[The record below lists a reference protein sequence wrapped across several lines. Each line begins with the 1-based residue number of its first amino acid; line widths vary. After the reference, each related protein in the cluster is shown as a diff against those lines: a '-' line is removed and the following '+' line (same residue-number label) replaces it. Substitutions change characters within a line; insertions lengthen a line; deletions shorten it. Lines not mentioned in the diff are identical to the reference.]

1 MGYAGGTRPR
11 RPTYESIGDHTEV
24 FQVDFDPQRISY
36 EALLERFWA
45 SHDPT
50 SPPWSTQY
58 RNLILVAD
66 AEQRRSA
73 EASRAAQAK
82 KLGKQVLTPLEDLG
96 TFTRAEDYHQK
107 FVLRQYK
114 DVLADLRRTHPGEA
128 FVDTTAA
135 ARLNAY
141 LSGYGEP
148 ERLEGDL
155 ERFALSDAAADT
167 VRRRFLGRK
176 ALRCGN

>member
-1 MGYAGGTRPR
+1 M
-11 RPTYESIGDHTEV
+11 
-24 FQVDFDPQRISY
+24 FQVDFDASQISY

-50 SPPWSTQY
+50 SPRWSAQY

-66 AEQRRSA
+66 PEQRRLA
-73 EASRAAQAK
+73 LASRAAQADA
-82 KLGKQVLTPLEDLG
+82 LGQEVRTPVEELT

-107 FVLRQYK
+107 FVLRQYD
-114 DVLADLRRTHPGEA
+114 DVLADLRRLHPGET

>member
-1 MGYAGGTRPR
+1 M
-11 RPTYESIGDHTEV
+11 
-24 FQVDFDPQRISY
+24 FQVDFDPCQISY
-36 EALLERFWA
+36 QQLLERFWA

-50 SPPWSTQY
+50 SPRWSTQY

-66 AEQRRSA
+66 DAQRREA

-82 KLGKQVLTPLEDLG
+82 KLGKEVQTPIEDLK

-107 FVLRQYK
+107 FVLRQYD
-114 DVLADLRRTHPGEA
+114 DVLADLRQHHPGEA

-141 LSGYGEP
+141 LSGYGEA
-148 ERLEGDL
+148 ERLEADL
-155 ERFALSDAAADT
+155 ARFALSDASADT
-167 VRRRFLGRK
+167 VRRRFTGRK
-176 ALRCGN
+176 AMRCGN